1 MRRVG
6 MVDIG
11 SNTVRLS
18 IVEIRTD
25 GGYLVRHE
33 QKANLRLAAR
43 INADGTFQP
52 SAADEAITILQDF
65 QAAGDDW
72 NVGRWSAVATAA
84 VRQAVDGPA
93 FVDRIARAVGINI
106 RIINAAEEAHA
117 GLIGAL
123 NTIAEQ
129 DGFTVDIGGGST
141 EITRF
146 VARRRV
152 TGVSLQWG
160 AVNAAARFGLE
171 GRAKAGA
178 LAELTKALDG
188 ALQEQ
193 DPRIFSAP
201 GLRLIGIGGTARA
214 LAKLDR
220 RRRHYPLPAVHN
232 YLLPPSQ
239 VIAFR
244 DELTAMNVN
253 ERARVPGLTA
263 DRADL
268 LAAGTALFAWVVER
282 ARPVHVVVSGS
293 GLREGLFYQEFLA
306 DHETPVF
313 DDVLE
318 ASISNLERLHGLP
331 VGRCRRIAGL
341 ATSIWTALGDEA
353 RTIRPPLVA
362 AAARLRDVGTT
373 VNYYD
378 RERHAAYILREG
390 RLFGVD
396 HRERLLLAA
405 AAGYEG
411 PSKTR
416 SWLAPFAALLT
427 SGDEQLAICMGICV
441 SLAHRIDAD
450 TRGHAGPL
458 SLTVL
463 PSAVRITTSGNS
475 PHGFASAQALGGD
488 FRKAFGRALAL
499 GTAASTD

>member
-1 MRRVG
+1 MSMRRVG

-25 GGYLVRHE
+25 GAYLVRHE
-33 QKANLRLAAR
+33 QKANLRLASRVTAE
-43 INADGTFQP
+43 GTFQP
-52 SAADEAITILQDF
+52 GAADEAIAILQDF
-65 QAAGDDW
+65 RAAGDDW
-72 NVGRWSAVATAA
+72 NVSDWSAVATAA
-84 VRQAVDGPA
+84 VRQAADGHA
-93 FVDRIARAVGINI
+93 FVDRIARAVGIEI
-106 RIINAAEEAHA
+106 RIISAAEEARA
-117 GLIGAL
+117 GLVGVL

-146 VARRRV
+146 AARRRV
-152 TGVSLQWG
+152 AGVSLQLG
-160 AVNAAARFGLE
+160 AVNAASRFGLE
-171 GRAKAGA
+171 GRAKAGS
-178 LAELTKALDG
+178 LAELTKALNA
-188 ALQEQ
+188 ALEAQ
-193 DPRIFSAP
+193 DPGIFAVP
-201 GLRLIGIGGTARA
+201 DLPLIGIGGTARA

-220 RRRHYPLPAVHN
+220 RRRHYPLSAVHN
-232 YLLPPSQ
+232 YVMPPSQ
-239 VIAFR
+239 IVAFR
-244 DELTAMNVN
+244 DELTAMNAS
-253 ERARVPGLTA
+253 ERARVPGLAA

-282 ARPVHVVVSGS
+282 ARPVHVIVSGS

-306 DHETPVF
+306 ERETPVF

-318 ASISNLERLHGLP
+318 ASVSNLERLHGLP
-331 VGRCRRIAGL
+331 VDRCRRVADL
-341 ATSIWTALGDEA
+341 ATSIWNALGDA
-353 RTIRPPLVA
+353 TIHPRLVA
-362 AAARLRDVGTT
+362 IAARLRDIGTT

-378 RERHAAYILREG
+378 HERHAAYILREG

-411 PSKTR
+411 PAKTR
-416 SWLAPFAALLT
+416 SWLAPFAALLR
-427 SGDEQLAICMGICV
+427 SGDEQLAICMGLCV
-441 SLAHRIDAD
+441 SLAHRIDLD
-450 TRGHAGPL
+450 TRGCGGPL

-463 PSAVRITTSGNS
+463 PSAVRITTSGHA

-499 GTAASTD
+499 GSAASPD